1 MSTSLVHKVSV
12 SSHLAKTIANCEA
25 GLIPLVSTPTT
36 LIFWVS
42 FVVSPSLVANRI
54 SSRVNQPIKS
64 ERALTE

>member
-12 SSHLAKTIANCEA
+12 SSHLAKIIANCEA